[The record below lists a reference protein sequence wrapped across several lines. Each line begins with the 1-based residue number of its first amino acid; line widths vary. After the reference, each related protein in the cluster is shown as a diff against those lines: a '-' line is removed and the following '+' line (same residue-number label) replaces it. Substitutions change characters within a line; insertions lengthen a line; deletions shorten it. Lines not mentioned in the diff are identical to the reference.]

1 MGKTRKGVFCL
12 EGEWDSDMRKRSSV
26 EPLLQLIRSEQGHPY
41 IFRDVGT
48 LEELHFFLRRWLQ
61 YRSYRI
67 LYLAFHGKPQKI
79 CLGDKEVDL
88 DSLESELSGCCKDR
102 VIVFASCS
110 TLDLHGNRLNGFL
123 KATGALAVCGYCKDV
138 PWMESA
144 VFELLLLSTMLS
156 LSTSRRGLRAMEDKI
171 HSQCPGLAKR
181 LGFRMAVG

>member
-1 MGKTRKGVFCL
+1 MTKTRKGVFCL

-48 LEELHFFLRRWLQ
+48 LEELHFYLKRWLQ

-67 LYLAFHGKPQKI
+67 LYLAFHGKPEKI

-88 DSLESELSGCCKDR
+88 DSLEPELSGCCRDR

-123 KATGALAVCGYCKDV
+123 KSHWSSGRVWVLQERVMDGIGC
-138 PWMESA
+138 
-144 VFELLLLSTMLS
+144 LSNS
-156 LSTSRRGLRAMEDKI
+156 CY
-171 HSQCPGLAKR
+171 SQQCSP
-181 LGFRMAVG
+181 